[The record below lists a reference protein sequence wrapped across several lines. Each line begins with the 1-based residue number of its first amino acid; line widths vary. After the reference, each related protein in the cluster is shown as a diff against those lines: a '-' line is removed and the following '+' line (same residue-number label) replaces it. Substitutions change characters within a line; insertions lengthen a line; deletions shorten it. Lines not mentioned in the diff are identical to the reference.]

1 MLEGLPPNDAAQLL
15 RFTCDET
22 RARAAADFVMEVFDP
37 AETAAA
43 SFEDESSDV
52 EPRPWIVEIYF
63 GRGVDEAR
71 IRALIADTMGEEL
84 AATVVTEAIAQ
95 QDWVQRSLT
104 GLAPVRAGRFLVHG
118 RHDRDAVRPNDLAL
132 EIEAALAFG
141 TGHHGTT
148 RGCLLALDAVL
159 KRRRPRRVVDLG
171 TGTGVLAMAAAKA
184 LRTEIFCGDLDP
196 VAVASART
204 NAVLNGVAPHI
215 RPVVAAGL
223 QHLKLKR
230 NAPYDL
236 ILANILARPL
246 EDARPEHRRACG
258 ARRRSRPVGAVA
270 ARRARDPVQL
280 RRPGLRAGAA
290 GRTRRLGDPHP
301 EEALRRLSDRSGPGV

>member
-15 RFTCDET
+15 RFTCDEA

-37 AETAAA
+37 AQTAAA
-43 SFEDESSDV
+43 SFEDEASGFD
-52 EPRPWIVEIYF
+52 PRPWVVEIYF
-63 GRGVDEAR
+63 ARSVDEAQ
-71 IRALIADTMGEEL
+71 IRALIADTVGEDL
-84 AATVVTEAIAQ
+84 AATAVTEEIVQ
-95 QDWVQRSLT
+95 QDWVQRSLA

-118 RHDRDAVRPNDLAL
+118 RHGRGAVRPNDLAL

-184 LRTEIFCGDLDP
+184 LKTEVFCGDLDP
-196 VAVASART
+196 VAVDAARN
-204 NAVLNGVAPHI
+204 NAVLNGVGPHV

-223 QHLKLKR
+223 RHLKLKR

-246 EDARPEHRRACG
+246 CILAP
-258 ARRRSRPVGAVA
+258 SVA
-270 ARRARDPVQL
+270 AHAAPGADLILSGLLPRDVRGIL
-280 RRPGLRAGAA
+280 SSYGAQGFA
-290 GRTRRLGDPHP
+290 LVRCGEIEGWATL
-301 EEALRRLSDRSGPGV
+301 ALRKRLAA

>member
-1 MLEGLPPNDAAQLL
+1 MLEGLPPNDAAQFL
-15 RFTCDET
+15 RFTCDEV

-43 SFEDESSDV
+43 SFEDEDSRL
-52 EPRPWIVEIYF
+52 EPKPWIVEIYF
-63 GRGVDEAR
+63 GPGVDEAR
-71 IRALIADTMGEEL
+71 IRALIADTMGDEV
-84 AATVVTEAIAQ
+84 ASRVVTEEIAQ
-95 QDWVQRSLT
+95 QDWVRHSLT

-118 RHDRDAVRPNDLAL
+118 RHDCGVVRPNDLAL

-184 LRTEIFCGDLDP
+184 LKREVFCGDVDA
-196 VAVASART
+196 VAVGAARG
-204 NAVLNGVAPHI
+204 NAALNGVGPFV

-223 QHLKLKR
+223 RHETLRR

-246 EDARPEHRRACG
+246 RAL
-258 ARRRSRPVGAVA
+258 APAIA
-270 ARRARDPVQL
+270 ARAAPGADLILSGLLPRDVRGILSSYGAQGFALVRRGELEGWATLSL
-280 RRPGLRAGAA
+280 RK
-290 GRTRRLGDPHP
+290 RRI
-301 EEALRRLSDRSGPGV
+301 R

>member
-1 MLEGLPPNDAAQLL
+1 MLEGLPPHDAAQML
-15 RFTCDET
+15 RFTCDEA
-22 RARAAADFVMEVFDP
+22 RARAAADLGMEVFDP
-37 AETAAA
+37 AEMAAA
-43 SFEDESSDV
+43 AYEDEASPGDV
-52 EPRPWIVEIYF
+52 KPWVVEIYF
-63 GRGVDEAR
+63 SRRVEEGR
-71 IRALIADTMGEEL
+71 IRALIADVMGEAL
-84 AATVVTEAIAQ
+84 AATVVTEEIAQ

-118 RHDRDAVRPNDLAL
+118 RHDRGAVRSNDLAL

-184 LRTEIFCGDLDP
+184 LKRAVSCGDLDP
-196 VAVASART
+196 TAVAAARE
-204 NAVLNGVAPHI
+204 NAALNGVGRFV

-223 QHLKLKR
+223 HHPALR
-230 NAPYDL
+230 AEAPYDL

-246 EDARPEHRRACG
+246 RMLAP
-258 ARRRSRPVGAVA
+258 AVA
-270 ARRARDPVQL
+270 AHAAPGADLILSGLLPRDVRGILSSYGAQGFALVGRGELEGWATLSL
-280 RRPGLRAGAA
+280 RRRG
-290 GRTRRLGDPHP
+290 
-301 EEALRRLSDRSGPGV
+301 

>member
-1 MLEGLPPNDAAQLL
+1 MIAPDMLEGLPPNDATQLL
-15 RFTCDET
+15 RFTCDEAK
-22 RARAAADFVMEVFDP
+22 ARAAADFVMEIFDP

-43 SFEDESSDV
+43 SFEDESSSA

-71 IRALIADTMGEEL
+71 IRTLIADTMGEDL
-84 AATVVTEAIAQ
+84 AATIVTEAIAQ

-104 GLAPVRAGRFLVHG
+104 GLVPVRAGRFLVHG
-118 RHDRDAVRPNDLAL
+118 SHDRDAVRSNDLAL

-148 RGCLLALDAVL
+148 RGCLLALDAIL
-159 KRRRPRRVVDLG
+159 KRRRPNRVIDLG

-184 LRTEIFCGDLDP
+184 LKRNISCGDLDP
-196 VAVASART
+196 TAVTAARE
-204 NAVLNGVAPHI
+204 NAALNGLAAWV

-223 QHLKLKR
+223 HHPVLR
-230 NAPYDL
+230 AHAPYDL

-246 EDARPEHRRACG
+246 HVLAPSIAAHAAPG
-258 ARRRSRPVGAVA
+258 ADLILSGLLPRDVRGILSSYGAQGFALVGRGELEGWATLS
-270 ARRARDPVQL
+270 L
-280 RRPGLRAGAA
+280 RKRLLRA
-290 GRTRRLGDPHP
+290 
-301 EEALRRLSDRSGPGV
+301 

>member
-15 RFTCDET
+15 RFSCDEV
-22 RARAAADFVMEVFDP
+22 RARAAADIVMEVFDP

-43 SFEDESSDV
+43 SFEDEASRL

-63 GRGVDEAR
+63 GRGVDEHA
-71 IRALIADTMGEEL
+71 IRSLIADTVGQDL
-84 AATVVTEAIAQ
+84 AAAITTEEIAQ

-118 RHDRDAVRPNDLAL
+118 GHDRGDVRPNDLAL

-159 KRRRPRRVVDLG
+159 KRRRPRRVADLG

-184 LRTEIFCGDLDP
+184 LKHEIFCGDLDA
-196 VAVASART
+196 VAVRAARA
-204 NAVLNGVAPHI
+204 NAELNGLRPLI

-223 QHLKLKR
+223 AHDKLR
-230 NAPYDL
+230 RHAPYDL
-236 ILANILARPL
+236 VMANILAKPL
-246 EDARPEHRRACG
+246 RDLAP
-258 ARRRSRPVGAVA
+258 AVA
-270 ARRARDPVQL
+270 AHTAPGGDLILSGLLPRDVRGILSAYGTQGFALVRRAELEGWATLTL
-280 RRPGLRAGAA
+280 RKRLAA
-290 GRTRRLGDPHP
+290 
-301 EEALRRLSDRSGPGV
+301 

>member
-15 RFTCDET
+15 RFTCDEV

-43 SFEDESSDV
+43 SFEDEASSA

-63 GRGVDEAR
+63 GRGVEEER
-71 IRALIADTMGEEL
+71 IRALIADMMGEEL
-84 AATVVTEAIAQ
+84 ASTIVTEQVAQ

-118 RHDRDAVRPNDLAL
+118 RHDSGEVRPNDLAL

-159 KRRRPRRVVDLG
+159 KRRRPRRVIDLG

-184 LRTEIFCGDLDP
+184 LRRPISCGDLDP
-196 VAVASART
+196 TAVEATRG
-204 NAVLNGVAPHI
+204 NAVLNGVARFV

-223 QHLKLKR
+223 QHPALR
-230 NAPYDL
+230 SNAPYDL

-246 EDARPEHRRACG
+246 RMLAPAIAAHAAPG
-258 ARRRSRPVGAVA
+258 ADLILSGLLPRDVRGILSSYGVQGFAVIGRGELEGWATLSLRKRRRP
-270 ARRARDPVQL
+270 
-280 RRPGLRAGAA
+280 
-290 GRTRRLGDPHP
+290 
-301 EEALRRLSDRSGPGV
+301 

>member
-1 MLEGLPPNDAAQLL
+1 MLAAGMLEGLPPNDAAQLL

-43 SFEDESSDV
+43 SFEDEASPLD
-52 EPRPWIVEIYF
+52 PKPWVVEIYF
-63 GRGVDEAR
+63 GRSVDER
-71 IRALIADTMGEEL
+71 QIRDLIADTMGEDL
-84 AATVVTEAIAQ
+84 AASIVTEAIAQ

-104 GLAPVRAGRFLVHG
+104 GLVPVRAGRFLVHG
-118 RHDRDAVRPNDLAL
+118 SHDRADVRSNDLAL

-184 LRTEIFCGDLDP
+184 LKREIFCGDLDP
-196 VAVASART
+196 VAVAAARA
-204 NAVLNGVAPHI
+204 NAGLNGVGPHI

-223 QHLKLKR
+223 SHPKLR
-230 NAPYDL
+230 AEAPYDL
-236 ILANILARPL
+236 ILANILAKPL
-246 EDARPEHRRACG
+246 RALAPAIAAHAAPGADLILSGLLPRDVRGILSSYGTQGFALVRRAELEG
-258 ARRRSRPVGAVA
+258 WATLS
-270 ARRARDPVQL
+270 L
-280 RRPGLRAGAA
+280 
-290 GRTRRLGDPHP
+290 TKRL
-301 EEALRRLSDRSGPGV
+301 